1 MFSVSKEIPGV
12 WKVRT
17 GKKGVKTTM
26 TELD

>member
-1 MFSVSKEIPGV
+1 MSSGSEGIPGV

-17 GKKGVKTTM
+17 GKKRVETLM